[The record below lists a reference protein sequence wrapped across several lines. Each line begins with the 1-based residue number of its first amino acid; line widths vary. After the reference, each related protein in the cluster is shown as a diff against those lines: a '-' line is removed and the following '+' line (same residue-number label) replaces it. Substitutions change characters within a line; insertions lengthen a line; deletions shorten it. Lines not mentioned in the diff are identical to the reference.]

1 MPCRWENHSGGALA
15 ATAVLVQNGK
25 QQAKAFRQD
34 LPSDLSDKKPWTDF
48 ARCQGI
54 STPRQKELLDIG
66 FLTSWASRRSRQEP
80 CSKRDIIEGLFVDV
94 SQAIDRKPWGPLRT
108 VCGGSQV
115 YSYQKDR
122 LLIPEELLRLLG
134 FATSRWCHD
143 ANVSRAEVT
152 ALAGSGM
159 ALPSVSL
166 VCLSLMLAAAES
178 HKLDELFSY
187 SSMDPES
194 DAASSL
200 DSIWWWY
207 VLNPKR
213 MEQGKLVFWH
223 CHGICK
229 FVCYLGE
236 INFVDCVFFWKL
248 HRSNDSHHLPQD

>member
-1 MPCRWENHSGGALA
+1 LHVHTTGQQLCFHSGSIQIHALQVGKSQWGFGGYSNTGA
-15 ATAVLVQNGK
+15 K
-25 QQAKAFRQD
+25 WEQQAKALRQE

-54 STPRQKELLDIG
+54 STHRQRELLDLA
-66 FLTSWASRRSRQEP
+66 FLTTLSSRRSRGEP

-159 ALPSVSL
+159 ALPSVSV

-178 HKLDELFSY
+178 RKLDDLFSY
-187 SSMDPES
+187 SIANGS
-194 DAASSL
+194 
-200 DSIWWWY
+200 
-207 VLNPKR
+207 
-213 MEQGKLVFWH
+213 
-223 CHGICK
+223 
-229 FVCYLGE
+229 
-236 INFVDCVFFWKL
+236 
-248 HRSNDSHHLPQD
+248 